1 MPWLPCLATQ
11 DIYARFTRVQSSCI
25 RRTVLQHI
33 LGRDSA
39 KARDGMCGHS
49 SPGPFRCTYTTTSP
63 ESSSFRKR
71 GPSPL
76 VALHSFPRP
85 SKLLFAPP
93 VPLFTRPLQSPNS
106 FFLRRRQRKTLAYL
120 TKKLGHLFS
129 QTDWISFLLLSVER
143 EAASPFT
150 GLHIP
155 RPSFERSEGSEGLER
170 KPEVEKQWK
179 G

>member
-1 MPWLPCLATQ
+1 MTSALPALPGDAGHLCKIHPRPKLLHKKNCSPA
-11 DIYARFTRVQSSCI
+11 
-25 RRTVLQHI
+25 HI
-33 LGRDSA
+33 GRDSA

-106 FFLRRRQRKTLAYL
+106 FLLRRRQRKTLAYL
-120 TKKLGHLFS
+120 TKK
-129 QTDWISFLLLSVER
+129 TWTPFLSN
-143 EAASPFT
+143 
-150 GLHIP
+150 
-155 RPSFERSEGSEGLER
+155 
-170 KPEVEKQWK
+170 
-179 G
+179 